1 MTLQNL
7 RMAQTPTSSSSFFVG
22 VLAEQARSDA
32 QAAPV
37 ELSDLISKLR
47 YLTPQQIQ
55 EVHEA
60 CTYAEHAHEGQTR
73 KTGHS
78 YITHPLAVA
87 GILADLE
94 ADHETI
100 MAGVLHDVIEDC
112 EVTKKVL
119 KTRFGRSVADI
130 VDGVTKLADVDSRQE
145 SQATNIQ
152 NVALAAVADPRVI
165 VVKLADRLHNMRT
178 LAVVDKDRRLA
189 IATETQ
195 EIYAPIAQRLG
206 IYVIKNELEDLAFA
220 ARNSFRSD
228 HIGYAVSRFDDA
240 NESNIH
246 LVTTRIQAHFN
257 AIGLDASVDYY
268 PPHLY
273 AIYRKMQNGPMSF
286 QEATTFLNF
295 RVLTESVEEC
305 YQALGAVHHVF
316 KPNTRGFHD
325 YIAAPK
331 QNGYQSLHTQV
342 IGPRGKLTKIQIRTR
357 QMDNFANRGITSM
370 FQHSL
375 DPRSLSL
382 NETLA
387 KAFSDTIEDIQ
398 AHSVDAIDFLAK
410 FKQDL
415 LRDRI
420 LVYTPDGD
428 VIHLPTGSTV
438 IDFAYAIS
446 TGLGNNCVG
455 SLVDNQPAPLST
467 VLEAG
472 QTISI
477 ETAKSARP
485 SPAWLDYAVTSRARN
500 AIILQLDKSSH
511 SQAIKIGSR
520 LLETALAQSGVSL
533 KDLDFRSHRK
543 VYKLLNVSHREEL
556 FAAIGRGQLE
566 SHFAALK
573 LLSSVTEEVPHV
585 HLEDGQSSVAL
596 INAKLNATF
605 AQCCGPVPGDQII
618 GHGTRQKGFVVH
630 RRACMTAKA
639 DKQADRVPLA
649 WGDTA
654 NEEFSSH
661 LLIWITGESD
671 SIYRLTSAL
680 RLTDARLIQ
689 MVTLPEQGVMN
700 TVRAEIK
707 VRNSDHLKRISN
719 NLRRSHF
726 VGKVLRIGDKLP
738 TQN

>member
-1 MTLQNL
+1 
-7 RMAQTPTSSSSFFVG
+7 MAQNPAQSSSFFVG
-22 VLAEQARSDA
+22 LLAEQARSDA

-37 ELSDLISKLR
+37 ELDGLVAKLG
-47 YLTPQQIQ
+47 YLTPQKIT
-55 EVHEA
+55 EVSEA
-60 CTYAEHAHEGQTR
+60 CRYAAQAHHGQRR

-94 ADHETI
+94 ADHETV

-112 EVTKKVL
+112 EVTKEVL
-119 KTRFGRSVADI
+119 KARFGNSVAEI
-130 VDGVTKLADVDSRQE
+130 VDGVTKLADMHSRQE

-178 LAVVDKDRRLA
+178 LGVVDKERRLA

-206 IYVIKNELEDLAFA
+206 IYDIKNELEDLAFA
-220 ARNSFRSD
+220 AKNSFRSD
-228 HIGYAVSRFDDA
+228 HISYAVQRFEA
-240 NESNIH
+240 TNETNISQ
-246 LVTTRIQAHFN
+246 VTTKVQAHFN
-257 AIGLDASVDYY
+257 AIGLDCTIDYLK
-268 PPHLY
+268 PHLY
-273 AIYRKMQNGPMSF
+273 AIYRKMKNGPMKF
-286 QEATTFLNF
+286 EEATAFLNF
-295 RVLTESVEEC
+295 VVLTDSVEEC
-305 YQALGAVHHVF
+305 YRALGAVHHVF

-342 IGPRGKLTKIQIRTR
+342 IGPQGKLTKIQIRTR
-357 QMDNFANRGITSM
+357 EMDEFAGRGITSM

-375 DPRSLSL
+375 DPSASSL
-382 NETLA
+382 NESLS
-387 KAFSDTIEDIQ
+387 KAFNDTIQDIQ
-398 AHSVDAIDFLAK
+398 AHSVDAVDFLNE
-410 FKQDL
+410 FKHDL

-446 TGLGNNCVG
+446 TQMGNTCRG
-455 SLVDNQPAPLST
+455 SMVDNEKAPLST
-467 VLEAG
+467 LLETG
-472 QTISI
+472 QTVSISTN
-477 ETAKSARP
+477 ESAKP
-485 SPAWLDYAVTSRARN
+485 SPAWLDYAVTPRARN
-500 AIILQLDKSSH
+500 AITRHLDKSSH
-511 SQAIKIGSR
+511 SQAIDIGSR
-520 LLETALAQSGVSL
+520 LLESALAESGVSL

-543 VYKLLNVSHREEL
+543 VYKILNVSHREEL
-556 FAAIGRGQLE
+556 FAAIGRGQLD
-566 SHFAALK
+566 SYFVALK
-573 LLSSVTEEVPHV
+573 LLSSVTEESPSVRLV
-585 HLEDGQSSVAL
+585 DGQSSVGL
-596 INAKLNATF
+596 INAKLNANY

-630 RRACMTAKA
+630 RRACMSAKA
-639 DKQADRVPLA
+639 DKKADRVPLA
-649 WGDTA
+649 WGDTS
-654 NEEFSSH
+654 NEQFTTQ
-661 LLIWITGESD
+661 LMIWITAETE

-680 RLTDARLIQ
+680 RLTDASLVQ
-689 MVTLPEQGVMN
+689 LHTLPEQGIM
-700 TVRAEIK
+700 TVVRVEIR
-707 VRNSDHLKRISN
+707 VQNSDHLKRVSN

-738 TQN
+738 TQE